1 MPHNVALNIFLTI
14 SLKNIYTPD
23 KKKLFLTY
31 ITFN

>member
-23 KKKLFLTY
+23 KKKTISDIYY
-31 ITFN
+31 I